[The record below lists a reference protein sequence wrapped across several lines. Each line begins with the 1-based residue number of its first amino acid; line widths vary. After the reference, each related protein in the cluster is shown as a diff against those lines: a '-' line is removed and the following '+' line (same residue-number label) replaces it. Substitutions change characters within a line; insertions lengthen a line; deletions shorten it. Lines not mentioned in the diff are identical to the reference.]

1 MEIIM
6 ILTKAQQ
13 SVVDCINDDNRLI
26 IVNTPPGSGK
36 TAICSQII
44 QEVADSSRYLAV
56 TFNKKASMEL
66 QTRSNAPKHKYST
79 NGICYCS
86 TIHSYCYNILFY
98 NGIIRKVHNDEIW
111 ACLNELLKNVEE
123 KDESAYKKDWEDG
136 FEDSLD
142 LTSAKKEFLHIYN
155 LAIVYGFDPIRFFS
169 ECAITLQHCSMISNV
184 VKLFTKFLIE
194 KKRNNWITFADL
206 LKMTRDYL
214 RKTVDIFDFI
224 VVDEAQDIDFLQMD
238 IIKNLIQHCK
248 KVFLVGDCDQS
259 IYKWRGATNKPLIN
273 WNGHRI
279 ILDESFRIKKQV
291 ADVVKRLIKW
301 NKDRIDMDWKPQE
314 GESEITFNGVYKELS
329 VKPTEFITE
338 KLKEVSSLTILS
350 RTNYYIEALAKD
362 IINSGFPIKI
372 KLSGEYSY
380 GFNNDSAKSILQWIE
395 YLENPDIV
403 NNTEDRDG
411 YFQSLGMGIYGVGNK
426 RWQEAYNKYNGFNA
440 SKLALQELTQK
451 RGIAMESLKS
461 RPPSSKIEIVSR
473 LITGRDNSFISQNL
487 KKIKDNFPNFIQ
499 EIKSPR
505 ITASTI
511 HRFKGKEDN
520 HIIIIGVNDKN
531 IPHKRSP
538 DLEEE
543 RRLLYVAMTRTKN
556 SVDLFFNYNA
566 PSPFLAEM

>member
-1 MEIIM
+1 
-6 ILTKAQQ
+6 
-13 SVVDCINDDNRLI
+13 
-26 IVNTPPGSGK
+26 
-36 TAICSQII
+36 
-44 QEVADSSRYLAV
+44 
-56 TFNKKASMEL
+56 
-66 QTRSNAPKHKYST
+66 
-79 NGICYCS
+79 
-86 TIHSYCYNILFY
+86 
-98 NGIIRKVHNDEIW
+98 
-111 ACLNELLKNVEE
+111 LLKNVEE
-123 KDESAYKKDWEDG
+123 KDKNAYKHDWEDG

-155 LAIVYGFDPIRFFS
+155 LAIVYNFDPIRFFS

-184 VKLFTKFLIE
+184 VELFTKFLIE

-214 RKTVDIFDFI
+214 RKTKDMFDYMVI
-224 VVDEAQDIDFLQMD
+224 DEAQDVDFLQVE
-238 IIKNLIQHCK
+238 IITALMTHCK

-259 IYKWRGATNKPLIN
+259 IYKWRGATNKPLVN
-273 WNGHRI
+273 WEGHRI

-291 ADVVKRLIKW
+291 ADAVKRLIKW
-301 NKDRIDMDWKPQE
+301 NINRIDMDWKPQE
-314 GESEITFNGVYKELS
+314 GESKVTFNGVYKELS
-329 VKPTEFITE
+329 VKPTEYIID
-338 KLKEVSSLTILS
+338 KLSQAKSLTILS
-350 RTNYYIEALAKD
+350 RTNYYIEMLAKD
-362 IINSGFPIKI
+362 IINSGCPI

-380 GFNNDSAKSILQWIE
+380 GFNNDSAKSVLQWLE
-395 YLENPDIV
+395 YLENSNVV
-403 NNTEDRDG
+403 NNVENQED
-411 YFQSLGMGIYGVGNK
+411 YFRTLGMGIYGVGNK
-426 RWQEAYNKYNGFNA
+426 RWQEAYNKYNGFDA
-440 SKLALQELTQK
+440 SELALRELAQK

-461 RPPSSKIEIVSR
+461 RPPSSRIEIVSR
-473 LITGRDNSFISQNL
+473 LVTGKDNSFISQNL

-520 HIIIIGVNDKN
+520 HIIILGVNDKN

-543 RRLLYVAMTRTKN
+543 RRLLYVAMTRTKG

>member
-1 MEIIM
+1 M

-13 SVVDCINDDNRLI
+13 SVVDCINSDKHLI

-36 TAICSQII
+36 TAVCAEII
-44 QEVADSSRYLAV
+44 QQISDSSRYLAA
-56 TFNKKASMEL
+56 TFNKKAASEL
-66 QTRSNAPKHKYST
+66 QMRSDVPKQKYSR
-79 NGICYCS
+79 NGMCYCS
-86 TIHSYCYNILFY
+86 TIHSYCYQVLFH

-123 KDESAYKKDWEDG
+123 KDNSAYKHDWEDG

-155 LAIVYGFDPIRFFS
+155 LAIVYNFDPIRFFS

-184 VKLFTKFLIE
+184 VELFTKFLIE
-194 KKRNNWITFADL
+194 KKRNNWITFTDL
-206 LKMTRDYL
+206 LKMARDYL
-214 RKTVDIFDFI
+214 YKTLDIYDFI
-224 VVDEAQDIDFLQMD
+224 IIDEMQDVDFIQAD
-238 IIKNLIQHCK
+238 IINILMQHCS

-259 IYKWRGATNKPLIN
+259 IYKWRGATNKPLLN

-279 ILDESFRIKKQV
+279 ILDESFRIKKRV
-291 ADVVKRLIKW
+291 ADTVKRLIKW

-314 GESEITFNGVYKELS
+314 GESDVTLQGVYKELS
-329 VKPTEFITE
+329 VKPTEYIIN
-338 KLKEVSSLTILS
+338 KLNNVSSLTILS
-350 RTNYYIEALAKD
+350 RTNYYIETLAKD
-362 IINSGFPIKI
+362 IINSGFPI

-380 GFNNDSAKSILQWIE
+380 GFNNDSAKSIMRWLE
-395 YLENPDIV
+395 YLENPNIA
-403 NNTEDRDG
+403 NSMEDREN
-411 YFQSLGMGIYGVGNK
+411 YLRTLGTDIYGVGNK
-426 RWQEAYNKYNGFNA
+426 RWQESYNKYYGLNA
-440 SKLALQELTQK
+440 SELALQELTQK
-451 RGIAMESLKS
+451 KGISLESLKS
-461 RPPSSKIEIVSR
+461 RPPSSRIELVSR
-473 LITGRDNSFISQNL
+473 MVTGKDNSFISQNL
-487 KKIKDNFPNFIQ
+487 KKIKDNFPNYLK

-511 HRFKGKEDN
+511 HRFKGKEDE

-543 RRLLYVAMTRTKN
+543 RRLLYVAMTRTKG